1 MRLDASGH
9 FITLSISQVDVGGP
23 STGREYY
30 IEIILHYKKKTL
42 MVQNQE
48 AGNEP
53 LERKCTVS
61 RSTDTMAGNTDT
73 NFD

>member
-1 MRLDASGH
+1 
-9 FITLSISQVDVGGP
+9 
-23 STGREYY
+23 
-30 IEIILHYKKKTL
+30 

-53 LERKCTVS
+53 LERKCTVN
-61 RSTDTMAGNTDT
+61 RGTDTMAGNTDT